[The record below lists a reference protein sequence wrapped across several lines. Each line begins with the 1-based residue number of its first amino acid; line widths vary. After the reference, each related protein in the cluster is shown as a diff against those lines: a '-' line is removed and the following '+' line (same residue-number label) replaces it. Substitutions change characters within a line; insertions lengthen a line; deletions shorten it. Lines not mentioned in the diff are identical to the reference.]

1 MKLAAPLRRL
11 ALPVLLAGS
20 AAAQAVPDPAPFL
33 SLLAPRPQDVALV
46 TYGVRPDGTPDPA
59 QSAVFLNADVPM
71 PLASVRKIL
80 VLAAY
85 AREAAAGRL
94 RPETTVTRAVWD
106 RFFLEGTDGGAH
118 AAALKRLGL
127 GSPASATTLDAVA
140 GAMMRESDNA
150 AADLLL
156 ERVGGA
162 ALDGVMRDAK
172 VRNHDPLVSLLGEFL
187 ANPPIDTPRVRFPAV
202 TAEAA
207 RAFLNG
213 ARPAAPV
220 SLDDQAWRAQI
231 FSPRG
236 TARDYARILAGVMT
250 GTFLDAKTSGIMRR
264 HLEWPVQ
271 ANPRVADAFDPIG
284 SKGGSLAGVLN
295 TAMYFRPTAGPA
307 AGQRKVAVYFSRG
320 VPGAETASR
329 ANAAETF
336 LLLTAVR
343 ADFADR
349 VRAALPGA
357 GDR

>member
-20 AAAQAVPDPAPFL
+20 AVAQAVPDPAPFL
-33 SLLAPRPQDVALV
+33 RLLAPRPLDVALV

-59 QSAVFLNADVPM
+59 QPAVFLNADLPM

-85 AREAAAGRL
+85 AREVSAGRL

-106 RFFLEGTDGGAH
+106 RTYLEGTDGGAH
-118 AAALKRLGL
+118 PAALKRLGL
-127 GSPASATTLDAVA
+127 DSPASATTLDAVA

-162 ALDGVMRDAK
+162 ALDAVMRDAK
-172 VRNHDPLVSLLGEFL
+172 IREHDPLVSLLGEFL
-187 ANPPIDTPRVRFPAV
+187 ANPPRDTPRENFPAL
-202 TAEAA
+202 ADEAA
-207 RAFLNG
+207 RAYLNG

-220 SLDDQAWRAQI
+220 SLNDQGRRAQT

-236 TARDYARILAGVMT
+236 TARDYARILAGVVS
-250 GTFLDAKTSGIMRR
+250 GTFLDAKTSEIMRR
-264 HLEWPVQ
+264 HLEWPAR

-284 SKGGSLAGVLN
+284 SKGGSLVGVLN

-307 AGQRKVAVYFSRG
+307 AGQPKVAVYFSRG
-320 VPGAETASR
+320 VPLAEMDTR
-329 ANAAETF
+329 ANAVETF
-336 LLLTAVR
+336 LLLTAIR

-349 VRAALPGA
+349 VRATLPGA
-357 GDR
+357 EDR